1 MAVPV
6 VVPAATTTGC
16 VVAVMVIKPK
26 INTNVSVTVDIH
38 STESNIEED
47 SATIS
52 AAVERITTGV
62 YVVEDSPIF
71 RS

>member
-1 MAVPV
+1 MVPV

-16 VVAVMVIKPK
+16 VVVVVMKPK

-47 SATIS
+47 STTIS

-62 YVVEDSPIF
+62 YVVEDISIF